1 MTGADMAKEIE
12 ITGPEWVVFGVED
25 FDASRRFLETYGLV
39 ETASTPSHS
48 AWQALDGS
56 GVELRPITD
65 PTLPKPVVEGSTGRL
80 YVWGVADETSLVAI
94 EEELSKDRPCA
105 VVDGLLTSVDDDGHA
120 IAFRVT
126 QRKAYEAED
135 CEINIAGLP
144 NRRAVNRR
152 VSFKDAGRARAL
164 GHLVFW
170 SRDPERSFAFY
181 RDRLGF
187 RVTDSYQNNGGL
199 FARAKGHGD
208 HHSIFFLQIGN
219 LPFRPSFQHIEFQ
232 FGDVQEVM
240 VVGHRLQKAGFQ
252 TAFGPGRHELGSNWY
267 WYFHTPLGAAF
278 EVAADM
284 DRVDDDWQPGVWDSL
299 ESTKGWSLALGGPP
313 PSA

>member
-1 MTGADMAKEIE
+1 MANEIE
-12 ITGPEWVVFGVED
+12 ITGAELVVFGVED
-25 FDASRRFLETYGLV
+25 LHASRQFLELYGLV
-39 ETASTPSHS
+39 ETTSTSSCS

-56 GVELRPITD
+56 GVELRPIMD

-80 YVWGVADETSLVAI
+80 YVWGVADDASLVAI
-94 EEELSKDRPCA
+94 KEELSKDRPCA
-105 VVDGLLTSVDDDGHA
+105 VVDGLLTSTDDDGHT
-120 IAFRVT
+120 IAFRVS

-135 CEINIAGLP
+135 REINITGLP
-144 NRRAVNRR
+144 NRRGLNRR
-152 VSFKDAGRARAL
+152 VSFKEAGKARAL
-164 GHLVFW
+164 GHLVYW

-187 RVTDSYQNNGGL
+187 RITDSYQNNGGI

-208 HHSIFFLQIGN
+208 HHSIFFIQLGR
-219 LPFRPSFQHIEFQ
+219 LPFQPSLQHVEFQ

-240 VVGHRLQKAGFQ
+240 VVGHRLHKAGFK

-284 DRVDDDWQPGVWDSL
+284 DRADDDWKPGVWESL
-299 ESTKGWSLALGGPP
+299 ESAKGWSLALGAPP
-313 PSA
+313 PGA